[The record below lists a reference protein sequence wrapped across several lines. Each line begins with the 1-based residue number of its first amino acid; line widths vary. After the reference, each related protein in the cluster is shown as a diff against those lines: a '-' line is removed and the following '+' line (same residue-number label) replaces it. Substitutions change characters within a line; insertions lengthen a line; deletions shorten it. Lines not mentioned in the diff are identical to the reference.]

1 MCRILGLFVLVMRIM
16 NQETL
21 KGKALYLIFGR
32 FGRDAQFLSNAEV
45 GFPVELGGE
54 RVEKLPAKQFRFVV
68 RRGLR
73 ILLRKRLKDFC
84 GVLQKDIYHGKGGA
98 EIGIITDHC
107 GRNIAVITN
116 SQGG

>member
-45 GFPVELGGE
+45 GFPVELGG
-54 RVEKLPAKQFRFVV
+54 
-68 RRGLR
+68 
-73 ILLRKRLKDFC
+73 
-84 GVLQKDIYHGKGGA
+84 
-98 EIGIITDHC
+98 
-107 GRNIAVITN
+107 
-116 SQGG
+116 

>member
-45 GFPVELGGE
+45 GFPVDLGG
-54 RVEKLPAKQFRFVV
+54 
-68 RRGLR
+68 
-73 ILLRKRLKDFC
+73 
-84 GVLQKDIYHGKGGA
+84 
-98 EIGIITDHC
+98 
-107 GRNIAVITN
+107 
-116 SQGG
+116 